1 MDVFY
6 SSRDSVRVQAWFS
19 LCLPN
24 TYQLASFL
32 GLPTIL
38 FLIACSNWTVGRPGN
53 KAAYQ

>member
-32 GLPTIL
+32 GLLTIL

-53 KAAYQ
+53 KATYQ